1 MSVVMIIFGMAL
13 VTYLPRL
20 LGFIL
25 SGKQVS
31 SFWLKFLHFVPITV
45 FAAIITPALPGS
57 SGQSSIRIVAA
68 IVAGLV
74 LWKFKKLWVGI
85 LVGMVVFWLLRWL

>member
-1 MSVVMIIFGMAL
+1 MTIFGMAL

-20 LGFIL
+20 IGFIL

-31 SFWLKFLHFVPITV
+31 PFWLRFLHFVPITV

-57 SGQSSIRIVAA
+57 SGRTSIRIIAA
-68 IVAGLV
+68 VVAGFV

-85 LVGMVVFWLLRWL
+85 LVGMMVFWGLRAL